1 MTILNLYITIIK
13 YLLFNKYYI
22 KYYNIVNINSIK
34 NNNKIVYRILLTIK
48 TLFDSLE
55 KEQYSVDELAT
66 AFHSNYPVLTVE
78 ELEYLDT
85 IFAKVSV
92 CDVSDDLASRLFE
105 SLHKQQLAESIAF
118 KAVEVSQGRGSAED
132 LDAHID
138 LLKSAVKLDEQ
149 TSDNLF
155 ALTDLEEIYKNED
168 THGGLYWRL
177 KTLNKIFGPL
187 RVGDFG
193 FIFAR
198 PEIGKTTFLASEAT
212 YMGSQIE
219 SNLLWVNNEQRS
231 SAVVPRLYSAYFGA
245 TEGELYKERG
255 KFSALWRDSLGSRL
269 KFVDNP
275 IISRRDI
282 DLLCKRIKPGLIIF
296 DQLDKVVGFE
306 AERYDLLM
314 KSKYQWAR
322 ELAKQYGPV
331 IGVSQA
337 GGSAEGKRYLDMND
351 VDSSHTAKQGE
362 ADWVLGIGKDS
373 DEGLKRV
380 RYLSVCKNKLP
391 GHPDKIEELRHA
403 KVEVFINE
411 SKAIYEDKLNF

>member
-13 YLLFNKYYI
+13 YLLYYKYYI
-22 KYYNIVNINSIK
+22 KYYNIINSNSIK
-34 NNNKIVYRILLTIK
+34 NNNKIIYRVLLTIK

-55 KEQYSVDELAT
+55 KEQYTVDELST
-66 AFHSNYPVLTVE
+66 AYHTNYPVQTVE
-78 ELEYLDT
+78 DQEYLD
-85 IFAKVSV
+85 IVFIKVSE
-92 CDVSDDLASRLFE
+92 CEVSDEQANALFQ
-105 SLHKQQLAESIAF
+105 SFYKQQLAESIAF

-132 LDAHID
+132 LAEHIA
-138 LLKSAVKLDEQ
+138 LLESSVKIDEQ

-155 ALTDLEEIYKNED
+155 APTDLEEIYNNED
-168 THGGLYWRL
+168 TNGGLFWRL

-187 RVGDFG
+187 RMGDFG

-198 PEIGKTTFLASEAT
+198 PEIGKTTFLASEVT
-212 YMGSQIE
+212 FMGDQIQ
-219 SNLLWVNNEQRS
+219 SNILWVNNEQRS
-231 SAVVPRLYSAYFGA
+231 TAVVPRLYSAYFGA
-245 TEGELYKERG
+245 TESELYKERG

-275 IISRRDI
+275 IISRRDL

-411 SKAIYEDKLNF
+411 SKAIYEDKINF